1 MISKS
6 VHNHIPS
13 QQLVR
18 PQFSQYLINNIPKN
32 TTYINIDILPVL
44 FS

>member
-6 VHNHIPS
+6 VHNHEPS
-13 QQLVR
+13 QQVKR
-18 PQFSQYLINNIPKN
+18 PQFKKYLINNIPKN
-32 TTYINIDILPVL
+32 AYQINIDTLPIL